1 LTRSQSFARR
11 VLAFWKTGLAMWSEY
26 RAELLLWGL
35 TSMLPL
41 IMLGVWRQ
49 ASAGGD
55 YPLGPG
61 EFTRYFLVVF
71 LVRQATAVWVIWEFE
86 TLVVSGTLSPLL
98 LQPQSPLLRFV
109 MFHLSER
116 VVRLPF
122 ALVILSAG
130 LLLYPDARWQPS
142 LVDLALGS
150 LAILASFATR
160 FVIQYAFS
168 MVAFWSERAGS
179 LESLWFLLYMF
190 LAGMLA
196 PLDVYPESVRSVA
209 EWTPFPYFVYF
220 PAQIL
225 IGRAVPLARGFTVLA
240 AWGMAGYLL
249 YRVLYRRGLRR
260 YSAMGA

>member
-1 LTRSQSFARR
+1 VKALRSFARR
-11 VLAFWKTGLAMWSEY
+11 VHALGQVGFAMWAEY

-35 TSMLPL
+35 TSVLPL
-41 IMLGVWRQ
+41 ILLGVWRK
-49 ASAGGD
+49 ASMSGA
-55 YPLGPG
+55 YALGPS

-86 TLVVSGTLSPLL
+86 GLLVSGNLSPLL
-98 LQPQSPLLRFV
+98 LQPQSPALRFV
-109 MFHLSER
+109 VFHLTER

-122 ALVILSAG
+122 ALLVLCLG
-130 LLLYPDARWQPS
+130 LLLYPDARWHPS
-142 LVDLALGS
+142 LADLGLGL

-160 FVIQYAFS
+160 FVIQYAFA
-168 MVAFWSERAGS
+168 MVAFWSERAAS
-179 LESLWFLLYMF
+179 LEELWFLLYMV

-196 PLDVYPESVRSVA
+196 PLDVYPDSVRALA

-220 PAQIL
+220 PVQIL
-225 IGRAVPLARGFTVLA
+225 LGRPVDLGRGFAVLSFWA
-240 AWGMAGYLL
+240 VAGYLL